1 MSMSGPLGALPVGPT
16 ASTTEVEED
25 VDGRPHEGH
34 CRLLRQRPPSMLKTL
49 MTAPLGVLPAGMVVS
64 TTNVKDDI
72 DGGSPRGHC

>member
-1 MSMSGPLGALPVGPT
+1 MGPT

-34 CRLLRQRPPSMLKTL
+34 CRLLRQGPPSMLKKRL
-49 MTAPLGVLPAGMVVS
+49 MTTPLGVLPAGMVVS

-72 DGGSPRGHC
+72 DGGSPGGHC